1 MDNPLVQPDP
11 GLFIWTI
18 LTFLVL
24 VWLLAKFAWRPLLA
38 ALEQRRKT
46 IAGAVDDAR
55 KAKEELATVQ
65 QQAAQVITEARREAD
80 SVVTRTRADADR
92 LREELRT
99 KAAAEAATI
108 TKNADQQ
115 IQRET
120 ARAIAVI
127 REEAVD
133 LSLAVASK
141 ILGRSVTAADHQALI
156 DEVIKEVG
164 QAKDT
169 GSTGRVTH

>member
-1 MDNPLVQPDP
+1 VNNPLVQPDP

-55 KAKEELATVQ
+55 KAKEDLATVQ
-65 QQAAQVITEARREAD
+65 QQAAQVMTEARREAD
-80 SVVTRTRADADR
+80 AVVTRTRADADR

-99 KAAAEAATI
+99 KAAADAATI
-108 TKNADQQ
+108 TKNAEQQ

-120 ARAIAVI
+120 ARAISVI

-141 ILGRSVTAADHQALI
+141 ILGRAVTAADHQALI

-164 QAKDT
+164 KGRDA
-169 GSTGRVTH
+169 GSGNVTH